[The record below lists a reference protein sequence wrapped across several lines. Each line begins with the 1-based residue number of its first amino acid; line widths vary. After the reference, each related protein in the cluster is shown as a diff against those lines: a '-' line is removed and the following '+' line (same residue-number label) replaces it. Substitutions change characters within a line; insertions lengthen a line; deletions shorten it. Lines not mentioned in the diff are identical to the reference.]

1 MNESKRSRRDFIQNI
16 TIAVLTVSAV
26 LLFVQ
31 TQVYNLG
38 ASSTFSRLFSG
49 PDAQAV
55 SVIAP
60 QQEEISLC
68 APVRVAVASTYGR
81 YGNIAMTT
89 EDEDFLSLRQL
100 LAQALGSA
108 HNPVPSGSQAFLSA
122 LSSTSVYY
130 DFLAPLPLSVLGEL
144 SQASVAEEQISAWHL
159 VIAEENN
166 AVFLHLW
173 DGGTRYYRS
182 TTALSTEDLQE
193 VVGFYEVGNA
203 FFAYESSAVHAQSAF
218 PCSLFLEDT
227 PALPVLSASSPL
239 SDTTLLLV
247 SLKFNPNTQ
256 NRYRDSDG
264 TEVISESNN
273 RTLRIGSDGT
283 VEYQSEEDPT
293 LSIESKDS
301 VPTLAEAA
309 FEVNRLLSSLLT
321 SSGDARIYLEA
332 IQQNGD
338 STSLRFGYQV
348 GGVPVRLANG
358 QSAAVVTL
366 SGTAIS
372 SMTLHVRQYA
382 ITEHD
387 SLLLPLR
394 QALAIA
400 ANTPDTDLSIGY
412 VDRNTDSIKAIW
424 LAD

>member
-1 MNESKRSRRDFIQNI
+1 MNETKRSRRDFIQNI

-49 PDAQAV
+49 PDAQTV

-60 QQEEISLC
+60 QQEDVSLC

-81 YGNIAMTT
+81 YGDIAMTT

-108 HNPVPSGSQAFLSA
+108 HNLAPSSSQAFMSA
-122 LSSTSVYY
+122 LTRSSVYY
-130 DFLAPLPLSVLGEL
+130 DFLSPLPLSVLGEV
-144 SQASVAEEQISAWHL
+144 SQTAVTEEHISAWHL

-166 AVFLHLW
+166 TVSLHLW
-173 DGGTRYYRS
+173 DGGVRYYRG
-182 TTALSTEDLQE
+182 TTALSPEDLHE
-193 VVGFYEVGNA
+193 IVGLYEVGNA
-203 FFAYESSAVHAQSAF
+203 FFAYESSAAHAQSAF

-227 PALPVLSASSPL
+227 PVLPQLSASSPL
-239 SDTTLLLV
+239 SDTTRLLV

-273 RTLRIGSDGT
+273 RTLRIESNGT
-283 VEYQSEEDPT
+283 VEYQSEDDPT
-293 LSIESKDS
+293 LSIESENS
-301 VPTLAEAA
+301 IPSLAEAA
-309 FEVNRLLSSLLT
+309 CEVNRLLSSLLT
-321 SSGDARIYLEA
+321 PSGDARIYLKD
-332 IQQNGD
+332 IFQNGD
-338 STSLRFGYQV
+338 STTLRFGYQV
-348 GGVPVRLANG
+348 GGVPIRLTNDRH
-358 QSAAVVTL
+358 AAVVTL
-366 SGTAIS
+366 SGTTIS
-372 SMTLHVRQYA
+372 SMTLHIRQYTV
-382 ITEHD
+382 TEQT

-400 ANTPDTDLSIGY
+400 ANSPDSDLSIGY
-412 VDRNTDSIKAIW
+412 VDKNNESVKATW